1 MIYFIQ
7 PREGTG
13 LGTKSATVAIAVAKP
28 TYGEGPGHLG
38 YCTIWNRPWQTWML
52 SQIPYAMAAYGILS
66 LHYYDTRLRPT

>member
-13 LGTKSATVAIAVAKP
+13 MGTKSATVAIAVAKP

-38 YCTIWNRPWQTWML
+38 VL
-52 SQIPYAMAAYGILS
+52 
-66 LHYYDTRLRPT
+66 YDMEQGPGKHGC